1 MFELIKED
9 RKSKARVGKITTD
22 NSVINT
28 PVFMPV
34 GTAGTVKAVEQR
46 ILEQEFDYNII
57 LGNTY
62 HLYLR
67 PGMDVISHYGG
78 LHKFI
83 NWERSILTDSGGFQV
98 FSLQDIRHISD
109 EGVEFKSHIDG
120 SKHYFTPAKVVE
132 IQKTL
137 GSDICMVLDEC
148 VEFPAERSYVQDSMK
163 LSLKW
168 AMESKREFEI
178 QKQRYNHRQFLFG
191 IGQGGMEKDL
201 RIEYCKRMT
210 DMDFDGNAIGGL
222 SVGENTE
229 TMYEMAD
236 ICTDNLPKDKPRYL
250 MGVGKPENLLE
261 CIERGID
268 MFDCV
273 LPTRNARNGQLFTTK
288 GVINIR
294 NLKYEFDDNPI
305 DSGLDCYVSN
315 NYSLGYLRHLVKAN
329 EILATVIASQ
339 QNLAFYKWLVD
350 EARQHILKDDFVE
363 WKNYYLSNYYRK
375 FEKS

>member
-1 MFELIKED
+1 MFKLIKED
-9 RKSKARVGKITTD
+9 TKSKARVGKLITD
-22 NSVINT
+22 NSEINT
-28 PVFMPV
+28 PAFMPV
-34 GTAGTVKAVEQR
+34 GTAGTVKAVDQR
-46 ILEQEFDYNII
+46 IIEEEFDYNII

-67 PGMDVISHYGG
+67 PGLDVISHFGG

-83 NWERSILTDSGGFQV
+83 NWKRSILTDSGGFQV

-109 EGVEFKSHIDG
+109 EGVEFKSYIDG

-132 IQKTL
+132 IQKIL

-148 VEFPAERSYVQDSMK
+148 VEYPAERRYVEKSMK

-168 AMESKREFEI
+168 ALDSKNEFDT
-178 QKQRYNHRQFLFG
+178 QKQRYDHKQFLFG
-191 IGQGGMEKDL
+191 IAQGGMEKDL

-222 SVGENTE
+222 SVGEDMA
-229 TMYEMAD
+229 TMYEMTD
-236 ICTDNLPKDKPRYL
+236 ICTDNLPKEKPRYL

-273 LPTRNARNGQLFTTK
+273 LPTRNARNGQLFTTT
-288 GVINIR
+288 GVKNIR
-294 NLKYEFDDNPI
+294 NSKYEFDDNPI
-305 DSGLDCYVSN
+305 DSGLNSYVSQ
-315 NYSLGYLRHLVKAN
+315 NYSLGYLRHLVKSN
-329 EILATVIASQ
+329 EILSNVIASQ

-350 EARQHILKDDFVE
+350 KAREHILLGDFKE
-363 WKNYYLSNYYRK
+363 WKNYFLNNYYRK
-375 FEKS
+375 FEIS